1 MPNGIDLGP
10 TVFTQWR
17 EQQGGAGGGILRL
30 LDIGKTLTFSVI
42 FQNRYVLAKN

>member
-1 MPNGIDLGP
+1 MPNGIDLDR

-17 EQQGGAGGGILRL
+17 AQQGGGGFYGFY
-30 LDIGKTLTFSVI
+30 IGKTLTFSTI